1 MEDNN
6 KEWLERVINEQK
18 ELCIKIGKLAKAL
31 DNKEFINKLDEEDV
45 ILLKEQ
51 LCHMLRY
58 AIILDVR
65 IDKAGEKRLLDDY
78 IPIGNLNYI
87 LDHYPIDVQA
97 YNRVHHPSKIETKA

>member
-1 MEDNN
+1 MENNN

-18 ELCIKIGKLAKAL
+18 ELCTKIEKLAKAL
-31 DNKEFINKLDEEDV
+31 DNKEFTDKLDEEDV

-58 AIILDVR
+58 AIILDAR
-65 IDKAGEKRLLDDY
+65 IDKAGEKRLLHNY
-78 IPIGNLNYI
+78 IPIGDSNYI

-97 YNRVHHPSKIETKA
+97 YNRIHHPSTIETKA